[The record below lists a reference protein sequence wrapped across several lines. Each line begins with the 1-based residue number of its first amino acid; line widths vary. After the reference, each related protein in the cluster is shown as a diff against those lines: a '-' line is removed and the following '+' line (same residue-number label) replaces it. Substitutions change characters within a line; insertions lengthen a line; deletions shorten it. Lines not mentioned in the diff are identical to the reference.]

1 MVFRESEI
9 VELKEIVTDEIKK
22 EIIAFANSEGGKIYI
37 GVQDNGIVTGLDDS
51 DSAALRISNMVRDAI
66 KPDLTLFIHYQ
77 TLEIEG
83 KQVVEVD
90 VQRGTERP
98 YYIAK
103 KGLRPE
109 GVYVRQGYSAVPA
122 TNTAIRRM
130 IKETDGDRFEEM
142 RSIEQNLTFTVTEKE
157 FKERGMEFG
166 VRQMQT
172 LKILNCDGI
181 YTNTGLLLSDQCP
194 HTIKTAVFQGEDQ
207 SIFRDRQEFGGS
219 LLQQM
224 NDVYDYIDRYNEI
237 HADFEG
243 LRRIDTRNYPQ
254 VAIREALLNVLVHRD
269 YAFCASA
276 LISVYSDRMEF
287 ISIGGLLSGLEL
299 DDIMAGVSACRNQNL
314 ANVFYRLELIEAYG
328 TGIRKILKAYENEK
342 NKPVIENTSNAFKI
356 TLPNI
361 NVERENTSY
370 SQAEY
375 IPDNIENQ
383 VLLLAEHQGFVTRAE
398 IEVLLRSS
406 SSTASRVLKQMVEKN
421 LLVQCGKG
429 RSVKYAIP
437 KKNSSPNLY
446 M

>member
-1 MVFRESEI
+1 
-9 VELKEIVTDEIKK
+9 
-22 EIIAFANSEGGKIYI
+22 
-37 GVQDNGIVTGLDDS
+37 
-51 DSAALRISNMVRDAI
+51 
-66 KPDLTLFIHYQ
+66 
-77 TLEIEG
+77 
-83 KQVVEVD
+83 
-90 VQRGTERP
+90 
-98 YYIAK
+98 
-103 KGLRPE
+103 
-109 GVYVRQGYSAVPA
+109 
-122 TNTAIRRM
+122 
-130 IKETDGDRFEEM
+130 
-142 RSIEQNLTFTVTEKE
+142 
-157 FKERGMEFG
+157 
-166 VRQMQT
+166 MQT

-269 YAFCASA
+269 YAFSASA
-276 LISVYSDRMEF
+276 LISIYSDRMEF

-361 NVERENTSY
+361 NIKRDSGSHLQEEVLTDN
-370 SQAEY
+370 
-375 IPDNIENQ
+375 NIENQ
-383 VLLLAEHQGFVTRAE
+383 VLQLAESQNFITRAE
-398 IEVLLRSS
+398 IEILLGSS

-429 RSVKYAIP
+429 RSVRYAIP
-437 KKNSSPNLY
+437 KNE
-446 M
+446 

>member
-37 GVQDNGIVTGLDDS
+37 GVQDNGTVTGLDDS

-142 RSIEQNLTFTVTEKE
+142 RSIEQNLTFTVAEKE

-269 YAFCASA
+269 YAFSASA

-361 NVERENTSY
+361 NIKRDSDSHLQEEVLTDN
-370 SQAEY
+370 
-375 IPDNIENQ
+375 NIENQ
-383 VLLLAEHQGFVTRAE
+383 VLQLAESQNFITRAE
-398 IEVLLRSS
+398 IEILLGSS

-421 LLVQCGKG
+421 LLVRCGKG
-429 RSVKYAIP
+429 RIVRYAIP
-437 KKNSSPNLY
+437 KNK
-446 M
+446 